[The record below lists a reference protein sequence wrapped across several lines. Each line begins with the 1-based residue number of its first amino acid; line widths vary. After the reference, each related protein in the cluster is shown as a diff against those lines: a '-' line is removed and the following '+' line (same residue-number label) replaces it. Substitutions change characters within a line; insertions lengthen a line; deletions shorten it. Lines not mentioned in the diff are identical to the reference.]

1 MKLKEK
7 RREGA
12 RQIKQHDA
20 PKTPY
25 ERLLESGALEEKK
38 RAALQQQHAV
48 LNPFALKRQ
57 IEAGLKEIQ
66 RAVRARRRS
75 GDSVALAPSLRS
87 GTRST
92 ASPERRYKPNLTTK
106 VA

>member
-1 MKLKEK
+1 MTP
-7 RREGA
+7 
-12 RQIKQHDA
+12 

-25 ERLLESGALEEKK
+25 QRLLESGALEEKK
-38 RAALQQQHAV
+38 RAALRQQHAG

-66 RAVRARRRS
+66 RAVRARSRLENA
-75 GDSVALAPSLRS
+75 VALASSLRS

>member
-1 MKLKEK
+1 MKLVEK

-12 RQIKQHDA
+12 RQIKRHDP

-25 ERLLESGALEEKK
+25 QRLLGSGLLEAPK
-38 RAALQQQHAV
+38 RAALEQQHGA

-57 IEAGLKEIQ
+57 IESALREIQ
-66 RAVRARRRS
+66 RALRAGQRTA
-75 GDSVALAPSLRS
+75 DSLTLVSSLRS

-92 ASPERRYKPNLTTK
+92 ASAARHPKPNLTTK

>member
-1 MKLKEK
+1 MEK
-7 RREGA
+7 RRDGA
-12 RQIKQHDA
+12 RQIKQYDQ

-25 ERLLESGALEEKK
+25 QRLLESGVLDAET
-38 RAALQQQHAV
+38 RAALEQQHAA

-66 RAVRARRRS
+66 RAVRTGKRS
-75 GDSVALAPSLRS
+75 GDCVTLVPSLRS

-92 ASPERRYKPNLTTK
+92 ASPERNPKPNLTTK